1 VASADVS
8 HVISTLHS
16 GFVPTDVLGVYD
28 RPPTDPHA
36 ILLRK
41 IAELTLF
48 ITAVDEDGNWLIVK
62 PKLQHEKMGVEITV
76 AAHDTTGGMKTKIS
90 EAAMIA
96 KLGINVYI
104 TKAGTPHS
112 LRALRGEVDDAPDD
126 WLGTVICSSKNR
138 IFQNTDGQG

>member
-1 VASADVS
+1 MCDSS
-8 HVISTLHS
+8 ELKSNSLLH
-16 GFVPTDVLGVYD
+16 
-28 RPPTDPHA
+28 A
-36 ILLRK
+36 
-41 IAELTLF
+41 
-48 ITAVDEDGNWLIVK
+48 
-62 PKLQHEKMGVEITV
+62 VEITV